1 MKKLYHFFLFKMEPK
16 PTKIKKQKPTNN
28 QNDDKKRKTR
38 GEGNDAKR
46 VMQRIGDWDIR
57 NSMVFGEINRHFHSG
72 LTQPELLKIG
82 EILAEVTGLTIDR
95 DAKRDSR
102 VLVKWFDENWEVIRG
117 EMANIMLY
125 DKNEN
130 LISEPSERKP
140 NDSLTDKFR
149 QFE

>member
-1 MKKLYHFFLFKMEPK
+1 MEK
-16 PTKIKKQKPTNN
+16 PTKIKKSKQTKNP
-28 QNDDKKRKTR
+28 KIAR

-46 VMQRIGDWDIR
+46 VMQRITDFDYEHSAAFI
-57 NSMVFGEINRHFHSG
+57 EIKRRFYSG
-72 LTQPELLKIG
+72 LTHPELLRIG
-82 EILAEVTGLTIDR
+82 EILAGFTGLKMDR
-95 DAKRDSR
+95 DAKRDNR